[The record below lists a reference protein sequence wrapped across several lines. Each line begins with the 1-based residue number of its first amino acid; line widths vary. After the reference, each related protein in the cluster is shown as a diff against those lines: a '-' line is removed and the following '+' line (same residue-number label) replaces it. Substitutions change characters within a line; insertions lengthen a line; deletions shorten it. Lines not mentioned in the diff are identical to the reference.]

1 MTTGK
6 PSNKSFGILFF
17 VVFLTVGL
25 WPILKGEDIRI
36 WSLVIS
42 LIFLI
47 LGLLNSRILNP
58 LNKSWMKL
66 GELLGKVIPPIVM
79 AGIFFIVITPMSL
92 LIKIFGKDL
101 LKLKFT
107 KEHSYWIK
115 REKNVGSMDRQF

>member
-17 VVFLTVGL
+17 VVFLIVAL
-25 WPILKGEDIRI
+25 WPILKSEEIRI

-42 LIFLI
+42 IIFLI
-47 LGLLNSRILNP
+47 LGLLNSQLLNP
-58 LNKSWMKL
+58 LNKAWMKL

-92 LIKIFGKDL
+92 LIKIFRKDL

>member
-17 VVFLTVGL
+17 AVFLIVGL
-25 WPILKGEDIRI
+25 WPILKSEDVRI
-36 WSLVIS
+36 WSLIIS
-42 LIFLI
+42 IIFLV
-47 LGLLNSRILNP
+47 LGLFNSRLLNP
-58 LNKSWMKL
+58 LNKFWMKL
-66 GELLGKVIPPIVM
+66 GELLGKIIPPIVM
-79 AGIFFIVITPMSL
+79 AGIFFVIMTPMSF

-107 KEHSYWIK
+107 NEHSYWFK

>member
-17 VVFLTVGL
+17 VVFLIVGL
-25 WPILKGEDIRI
+25 WPILKSEDIRI
-36 WSLVIS
+36 WSIVIS
-42 LIFLI
+42 SIFLI
-47 LGLLNSRILNP
+47 LGLLNSRLLNP
-58 LNKSWMKL
+58 LNKTWMKF
-66 GELLGKVIPPIVM
+66 GELLGKIIPPIVM
-79 AGIFFIVITPMSL
+79 AGIFFIVSTPMSL